1 MIINFN
7 EIEFSKTTEF
17 LGGKGEFFIRSVK
30 DDLNNIMCDMLA
42 PGASVGYHKHVV
54 DSEIILILK
63 GHGEVKYDNKIEP
76 IKAGQCHYCPK
87 GHSHSLI
94 NSSDEEMV
102 FFAVVCNQ

>member
-7 EIEFSKTTEF
+7 EIEASKTTEF
-17 LGGKGEFFIRSVK
+17 LGGKGDFFIKSVK
-30 DDLNNIMCDMLA
+30 DDLNNIMCDTLA

-54 DSEIILILK
+54 DSEIMLILK
-63 GHGEVKYDNKIEP
+63 GQGQVKYDNEIIP

-94 NSSDEEMV
+94 NSSDGEMI